1 MSLFFKAHGKPS
13 IGLLLI
19 RLVVGSYTMSLGIM
33 QASNIEDYINKVK
46 ALQFFSE
53 NTAVIIGFV
62 TPFLLIILGALYIM
76 GFFTPI
82 TSLSL
87 AFISIVKIASRGF
100 FPTEGIPFNKDI
112 LFFVCFLV
120 TLFAG
125 AGIISFDALLD
136 RRKKKSNVIPPIDK
150 NNTSS
155 AVMTTELVTN
165 KPVDEIKVIDVN
177 SGEVKTEDKI
187 LP

>member
-19 RLVVGSYTMSLGIM
+19 RLVVGTYTLSLGIM

-46 ALQFFSE
+46 ALHFFSE
-53 NTAVIIGFV
+53 NTAFIIGFV
-62 TPFLLIILGALYIM
+62 TPFLLIIFGGLYIM
-76 GFFTPI
+76 GFFTPV
-82 TSLSL
+82 TSFTLALISL
-87 AFISIVKIASRGF
+87 VKIASRGL
-100 FPTEGIPFNKDI
+100 FPTEGIPFNKDL

-136 RRKKKSNVIPPIDK
+136 RKKKKPNAIGPVDK
-150 NNTSS
+150 NI
-155 AVMTTELVTN
+155 TEGKTVVTAEIISE
-165 KPVDEIKVIDVN
+165 KPADDIETKQDE
-177 SGEVKTEDKI
+177 KI
-187 LP
+187 IN

>member
-19 RLVVGSYTMSLGIM
+19 RLVVGAYTMSLGIL
-33 QASNIEDYINKVK
+33 QASNIQDYINKVK

-53 NTAVIIGFV
+53 NTAFIIGFI
-62 TPFLLIILGALYIM
+62 TPFLLIIFGGLYIM

-82 TSLSL
+82 TSFSL
-87 AFISIVKIASRGF
+87 AVISFVKIASRGF
-100 FPTEGIPFNKDI
+100 FPTEGIPFNKDM
-112 LFFVCFLV
+112 LFLVCFLT

-136 RRKKKSNVIPPIDK
+136 RRKKKNVIEPIDK
-150 NNTSS
+150 NEIS
-155 AVMTTELVTN
+155 AAKTITAE
-165 KPVDEIKVIDVN
+165 VIVEPSN
-177 SGEVKTEDKI
+177 EVKEEEKI
-187 LP
+187 NP

>member
-53 NTAVIIGFV
+53 NTAFIIGFI
-62 TPFLLIILGALYIM
+62 TPFLLIIFGGLYIM
-76 GFFTPI
+76 GFFTPL
-82 TSLSL
+82 TSFTL
-87 AFISIVKIASRGF
+87 ALVSIMKIASRGL
-100 FPTEGIPFNKDI
+100 FPTEGIPFNKDM
-112 LFFVCFLV
+112 LFLVCFLT

-136 RRKKKSNVIPPIDK
+136 RRKKKNVIEPVDK
-150 NNTSS
+150 NDITAAKTITAEVIVEPS
-155 AVMTTELVTN
+155 TEV
-165 KPVDEIKVIDVN
+165 VE
-177 SGEVKTEDKI
+177 EEKI
-187 LP
+187 NP

>member
-19 RLVVGSYTMSLGIM
+19 RLVVGTYTMSLGIM

-46 ALQFFSE
+46 AFQFFSE
-53 NTAVIIGFV
+53 NTAFIIGFI
-62 TPFLLIILGALYIM
+62 TPFLLIIFGGLYIM

-82 TSLSL
+82 TSFSL
-87 AFISIVKIASRGF
+87 ALISIVKIASRGF
-100 FPTEGIPFNKDI
+100 FPTEGIPFNKDL
-112 LFFVCFLV
+112 LFLVCFLT

-136 RRKKKSNVIPPIDK
+136 RKKKKNVIEPVDK
-150 NNTSS
+150 N
-155 AVMTTELVTN
+155 
-165 KPVDEIKVIDVN
+165 VISETKTITAEVIVEPLN
-177 SGEVKTEDKI
+177 EVKEEEEKI
-187 LP
+187 IP

>member
-19 RLVVGSYTMSLGIM
+19 RLVVGAYTMSLGIM
-33 QASNIEDYINKVK
+33 QASNIQDYINKVK

-53 NTAVIIGFV
+53 NTAFIIGFI
-62 TPFLLIILGALYIM
+62 TPFLLIIFGGLYIM

-82 TSLSL
+82 TSFSL
-87 AFISIVKIASRGF
+87 AVISFVKIASRGF
-100 FPTEGIPFNKDI
+100 FPTEGIPFNKDM
-112 LFFVCFLV
+112 LFLVCFLT

-136 RRKKKSNVIPPIDK
+136 RRKKKNVIEPIDT
-150 NNTSS
+150 NEIS
-155 AVMTTELVTN
+155 ADKTISADFIVEPSNEL
-165 KPVDEIKVIDVN
+165 KE
-177 SGEVKTEDKI
+177 EEKI
-187 LP
+187 NP

>member
-19 RLVVGSYTMSLGIM
+19 RLVVGAYTMSLGIM

-46 ALQFFSE
+46 AFQFFSE
-53 NTAVIIGFV
+53 NTAFIIGFI
-62 TPFLLIILGALYIM
+62 TPFLLIIFGGLYIM

-82 TSLSL
+82 TSFSL
-87 AFISIVKIASRGF
+87 ALISIVKIASRGF
-100 FPTEGIPFNKDI
+100 FPTEGIPFNKDL
-112 LFFVCFLV
+112 LFLVCFLT

-136 RRKKKSNVIPPIDK
+136 RRKKKNVIEPIDK
-150 NNTSS
+150 NDVS
-155 AVMTTELVTN
+155 AVKTITAE
-165 KPVDEIKVIDVN
+165 VIVEP
-177 SGEVKTEDKI
+177 SAEVKEEDK
-187 LP
+187 LNP

>member
-33 QASNIEDYINKVK
+33 QASNIQDYINKVK

-53 NTAVIIGFV
+53 NTAFIIGFV
-62 TPFLLIILGALYIM
+62 TPFLLIVLGGLYIM

-82 TSLSL
+82 TSFSL
-87 AFISIVKIASRGF
+87 AVISFVKIASRGF
-100 FPTEGIPFNKDI
+100 FPTEGIPFNKDM
-112 LFFVCFLV
+112 LFLVCFLT

-136 RRKKKSNVIPPIDK
+136 RRKKKNVIEPTDK
-150 NNTSS
+150 NAETGSKVIT
-155 AVMTTELVTN
+155 AELIVEPST
-165 KPVDEIKVIDVN
+165 EIKEEKKN
-177 SGEVKTEDKI
+177 
-187 LP
+187 

>member
-19 RLVVGSYTMSLGIM
+19 RLVVGAYTMSLGIM

-53 NTAVIIGFV
+53 NTAFIIGFI
-62 TPFLLIILGALYIM
+62 TPFLLIIFGGLYIM
-76 GFFTPI
+76 GFFTPL
-82 TSLSL
+82 TSFTL
-87 AFISIVKIASRGF
+87 ALVSIMKIASRGL
-100 FPTEGIPFNKDI
+100 FPTEGIPFNKDM
-112 LFFVCFLV
+112 LFLVCFLT

-136 RRKKKSNVIPPIDK
+136 RRKKKNVIEPVDK
-150 NNTSS
+150 NDISETKTITAEVIVEPS
-155 AVMTTELVTN
+155 TE
-165 KPVDEIKVIDVN
+165 VI
-177 SGEVKTEDKI
+177 EEEKI
-187 LP
+187 NP

>member
-33 QASNIEDYINKVK
+33 QASNIQDYINKVK

-53 NTAVIIGFV
+53 NTAFIIGFV
-62 TPFLLIILGALYIM
+62 TPFLLIVLGGLYIM

-82 TSLSL
+82 TSFSL
-87 AFISIVKIASRGF
+87 AVISFVKIASRGF
-100 FPTEGIPFNKDI
+100 FPTEGIPFNKDM
-112 LFFVCFLV
+112 LFLVCFLT

-136 RRKKKSNVIPPIDK
+136 RRKKRNIIEPVDK
-150 NNTSS
+150 NAETGGKVITAEVIVEPS
-155 AVMTTELVTN
+155 T
-165 KPVDEIKVIDVN
+165 EIKEEEKN
-177 SGEVKTEDKI
+177 
-187 LP
+187 